1 MSGKAYKPFE
11 LVFVRD
17 ADEIY
22 HTPRESRGE
31 SVYTLESNLQGSA
44 DSYRVSPDLRQAEG
58 HWSLLDEPLP
68 GVDGPADFVPPKSS
82 MTRIEQPGSPAADA
96 IPENTYQ
103 MNDRSTGTQANLTNG
118 PSGSSFGDLSR
129 YFSNHGKIVL
139 DLQSANATLTER
151 VGQLKF
157 SRNSW
162 QEIQSRLLALESMS
176 TPNQQDTQQGPYPAA
191 MEALKSRILKLEKVN
206 AGLGDSGVKE
216 QITRLEGLMEGERR
230 ERRTQV
236 DKLQKNIK
244 RVANDVAVLQSEN
257 EGLRE
262 RLNKLT
268 GQVRNL
274 TDELGLLP
282 LEDVLPS

>member
-1 MSGKAYKPFE
+1 MSGKAFEPFE

-17 ADEIY
+17 AEETY

-44 DSYRVSPDLRQAEG
+44 DSYRASPDLRQAESHWTLADADG
-58 HWSLLDEPLP
+58 H
-68 GVDGPADFVPPKSS
+68 ADFIPPNSS
-82 MTRIEQPGSPAADA
+82 MTRTEQPASPAAGS
-96 IPENTYQ
+96 IPGDPYQ
-103 MNDRSTGTQANLTNG
+103 MNDRSTETQASLING

-129 YFSNHGKIVL
+129 YFSNHENIVL
-139 DLQSANATLTER
+139 ELQSANATLTER
-151 VGQLKF
+151 VGRLES

-162 QEIQSRLLALESMS
+162 QAMQSRMLALESMS
-176 TPNQQDTQQGPYPAA
+176 TPNQQDTQQEPYPNA

-216 QITRLEGLMEGERR
+216 QIRRLEGLMEGERR

-282 LEDVLPS
+282 LEDGLPT

>member
-1 MSGKAYKPFE
+1 MSGKAYEPFE

-17 ADEIY
+17 ADETY

-31 SVYTLESNLQGSA
+31 SVYTLDTNLQGSA
-44 DSYRVSPDLRQAEG
+44 DSYRASPDLRQAEG
-58 HWSLLDEPLP
+58 HWSLAD
-68 GVDGPADFVPPKSS
+68 VDGHADSAPPKSS
-82 MTRIEQPGSPAADA
+82 MTRIEQLASPAADS
-96 IPENTYQ
+96 IPEDPYQ
-103 MNDRSTGTQANLTNG
+103 MDDRSTETQANLTNG

-129 YFSNHGKIVL
+129 YFSNHEKIIL

-151 VGQLKF
+151 VGQLEF

-162 QEIQSRLLALESMS
+162 QEIQSRLLALEPMS
-176 TPNQQDTQQGPYPAA
+176 APNQQDTQRGPSSAA
-191 MEALKSRILKLEKVN
+191 MEALKSRVSKLEKVN
-206 AGLGDSGVKE
+206 AGQGDSGVKE
-216 QITRLEGLMEGERR
+216 QIRRLEGLMEGERR
-230 ERRTQV
+230 ERRTQL

-244 RVANDVAVLQSEN
+244 RVANDVAVVQSEN

-274 TDELGLLP
+274 TDESGLLP